1 MAPNEMPVNILLVDD
16 EPANLLALE
25 AVLESLG
32 HNLVKARSGEEA
44 LRQIMREDFAV
55 ILLDV
60 LMPGMNGFETA
71 NLVRQR
77 DRSRFTPIIFLTAF
91 GKTEADMFEGYAA
104 GAIDYLFKPFPPQVL
119 RSKVTVLVD
128 LYRKSEE
135 VRRLNEELKRRAGEL
150 ETLNLMLKNENEMRR
165 RTEEE
170 LRLSEEELK
179 HLNVSLE
186 AQVQERTAAVEE
198 RSRQLLRSNEE
209 LQQFAYVASHDLQEP
224 LRTIIS
230 YLQLIEERL
239 KGNLDAEV
247 KEFMGFVVNSAKHMR
262 DLIHGLLEYSR
273 VGSHKNPFQMVDCGS
288 VLEKVI
294 EQLKT
299 SLAERGAHVEIRHLP
314 EVLGDPLLLAMLF
327 QNLIANALKF
337 SKGETPEIQVGS
349 REGEEE
355 WLFWV
360 KDNGIGID
368 PKYFDRIFVIFQRL
382 HSRDEYPGT
391 GLGLAVCKKTVE
403 RHGGRIWVESEPG
416 RGSTFYFT
424 LPFPKQGVAAP
435 AGGGYSK
442 ASN

>member
-1 MAPNEMPVNILLVDD
+1 MAPTESPINILLVDD

-44 LRQIMREDFAV
+44 LRHLMRDDFAV

-71 NLVRQR
+71 NLIRQR
-77 DRSRFTPIIFLTAF
+77 DRSRFTPIIFLTAV
-91 GKTEADMFEGYAA
+91 GKTEAEMFEGYAA
-104 GAIDYLFKPFPPQVL
+104 GAIDYLFKPFQPQVL
-119 RSKVTVLVD
+119 RSKVIVLVD
-128 LYRKSEE
+128 LYRKTEE
-135 VRRLNEELKRRAGEL
+135 VRRLNDELKRRAGEL
-150 ETLNLMLKNENEMRR
+150 ETLNLMLKNENEMRK

-170 LRLSEEELK
+170 LRQSEEELK
-179 HLNVSLE
+179 NLNANLE
-186 AQVQERTAAVEE
+186 AQVKERTAAVEE
-198 RSRQLLRSNEE
+198 RSRQLLKSNEE

-239 KGNLDAEV
+239 QDKLDAES

-273 VGSHKNPFQMVDCGS
+273 VGSHKNPFQMVNCGV
-288 VLEKVI
+288 VLEKVMD
-294 EQLKT
+294 QLKT
-299 SLAERGAHVEIRHLP
+299 SLTEKGAHVETQRLP
-314 EVLGDPLLLAMLF
+314 EVLGDPLLLTMLF

-337 SKGETPEIQVGS
+337 CKSSSPEIQIGC
-349 REGEEE
+349 REGEGE
-355 WLFWV
+355 WVLWV

-382 HSRDEYPGT
+382 HSREEYPGT

-416 RGSTFYFT
+416 KGATFYFT
-424 LPFPKQGVAAP
+424 LPFPKQGAAAP
-435 AGGGYSK
+435 TGGGYSK
-442 ASN
+442 AVS